1 MELAY
6 KMEYVHPVN
15 EKASIDMV
23 LYTPEFQEKY
33 KKMYNECYHEMR
45 EALKI
50 EPYDFIQ
57 DNSFFDKGMDVV
69 YLLLDGENIIGS
81 VALKG
86 DEIDDLIVAP
96 EYQGYGYGNKI
107 LLWAL
112 KNIKSDR
119 IYLHVADWNK
129 RALNLYKKMGFE
141 ILETTVIGEQED
153 FFIE

>member
-141 ILETTVIGEQED
+141 ILETMVIGEQED